1 MKVYSE
7 RGYITWPSWDAIFEW
22 EDVFAKEWGTE
33 VQALPNTIIDKVKRR
48 LYRALHKAIPGY
60 IRKYKITDKDKMGV
74 LIVMD
79 AEGYYMLPTKN
90 IIPIYLDFARNMI
103 DEIITA
109 TRNLPAFFVASKD
122 IYNEMKEKGC
132 ENVYFINQCASDQY
146 YSDTVPEKDI
156 DVVQIGRKN
165 PLLHQYMLDYC
176 KEHPEV
182 EYIYQGQNASLSY
195 VSTTRGDIGK
205 LPGRKEFVDMMRRA
219 RVSIVS
225 TPKCDNSRDVFGGA
239 DLVTARV
246 YESTVFYCHLI
257 GRYTDNEETRE
268 LELGKIC
275 PNIQDYD
282 EFKTTMDQYL
292 SGKEIDK
299 DLYCSF
305 IDKHLA
311 STRAKYIKK
320 CIEH

>member
-1 MKVYSE
+1 M
-7 RGYITWPSWDAIFEW
+7 
-22 EDVFAKEWGTE
+22 
-33 VQALPNTIIDKVKRR
+33 
-48 LYRALHKAIPGY
+48 
-60 IRKYKITDKDKMGV
+60 
-74 LIVMD
+74 
-79 AEGYYMLPTKN
+79 
-90 IIPIYLDFARNMI
+90 
-103 DEIITA
+103 
-109 TRNLPAFFVASKD
+109 
-122 IYNEMKEKGC
+122 
-132 ENVYFINQCASDQY
+132 
-146 YSDTVPEKDI
+146 
-156 DVVQIGRKN
+156 
-165 PLLHQYMLDYC
+165 HQYMLDYC

>member
-132 ENVYFINQCASDQY
+132 ENV
-146 YSDTVPEKDI
+146 
-156 DVVQIGRKN
+156 
-165 PLLHQYMLDYC
+165 
-176 KEHPEV
+176 
-182 EYIYQGQNASLSY
+182 
-195 VSTTRGDIGK
+195 
-205 LPGRKEFVDMMRRA
+205 
-219 RVSIVS
+219 
-225 TPKCDNSRDVFGGA
+225 
-239 DLVTARV
+239 
-246 YESTVFYCHLI
+246 
-257 GRYTDNEETRE
+257 
-268 LELGKIC
+268 
-275 PNIQDYD
+275 
-282 EFKTTMDQYL
+282 
-292 SGKEIDK
+292 
-299 DLYCSF
+299 
-305 IDKHLA
+305 
-311 STRAKYIKK
+311 
-320 CIEH
+320 